1 MKSFP
6 IAALIGATVSARIT
20 IDPTTRTFRDEFNR
34 SRIFHGQN
42 VVVKLPNYLP
52 TDGTFDYQMSITTT
66 DLEFLRSWGTK
77 IIRLGVMWE
86 SVETAP
92 GVYDMNYLN
101 NVEAL
106 IQRFA
111 DYGMVTIV
119 DNHQD
124 LFSRKL
130 CGEGVP
136 HFYTPKDLE
145 TRCPMTPL
153 A

>member
-1 MKSFP
+1 
-6 IAALIGATVSARIT
+6 
-20 IDPTTRTFRDEFNR
+20 
-34 SRIFHGQN
+34 
-42 VVVKLPNYLP
+42 
-52 TDGTFDYQMSITTT
+52 
-66 DLEFLRSWGTK
+66 
-77 IIRLGVMWE
+77 MWE

-136 HFYTPKDLE
+136 HFYTPIDLDHK
-145 TRCPMTPL
+145 CPMTPL
-153 A
+153 AQAFHLADECISFEDLNLIYDINELPLVSEC